1 MEKKTKEVLD
11 NVKTQIV
18 EASRSM
24 DREEREK
31 MYDELHDWSYRQ
43 YEAALLEGYEPDP
56 EMQDYEED

>member
-43 YEAALLEGYEPDP
+43 YESVILEGYEPDP

>member
-1 MEKKTKEVLD
+1 METKTKEVLD

-43 YEAALLEGYEPDP
+43 YESTILEGYDPEP
-56 EMQDYEED
+56 EMQDYEEN